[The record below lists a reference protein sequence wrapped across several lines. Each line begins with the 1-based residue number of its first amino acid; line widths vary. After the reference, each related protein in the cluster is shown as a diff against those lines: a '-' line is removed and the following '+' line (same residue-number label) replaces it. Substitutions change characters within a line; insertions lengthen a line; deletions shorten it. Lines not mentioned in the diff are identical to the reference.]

1 MTLRERLS
9 AERREHARVTLN
21 DEDRMKTKDEL
32 EARFAASLLRRA
44 KQTAKPLH
52 VAFLD
57 FCDSRGLDVD
67 LMVRFL
73 NADVRAEIERQ
84 STALNLLTG
93 RRAIETPEDN
103 DDEDDE

>member
-9 AERREHARVTLN
+9 AERREHARVMVT

-32 EARFAASLLRRA
+32 EAQFAASLLRRA
-44 KQTAKPLH
+44 KRTAQPLH

-73 NADVRAEIERQ
+73 NADVRAEIERE

-93 RRAIETPEDN
+93 RRAIALPE
-103 DDEDDE
+103 EDDDDGD